1 MRGKYV
7 RRGVQVRGGLAAH
20 PAQLVPQR
28 DGPVM
33 TRRYWQAHITCSRAL
48 MLYQCDVRFRCVRQT
63 CEQRALLTH
72 QPISPPSSSH
82 QPSSHHPIIPSS
94 HHPIIPSSH
103 QPINP
108 STHHPY
114 TCKGKCAAS
123 TMSTIKLT
131 CMLHLLL
138 LRRRHIDDVG
148 PLTDQSPTGD
158 GMG

>member
-94 HHPIIPSSH
+94 HHPIIPSAH

-108 STHHPY
+108 PPIYLQGEMRRQHDEHDKTHMHASSSSSS
-114 TCKGKCAAS
+114 AAP
-123 TMSTIKLT
+123 
-131 CMLHLLL
+131 H
-138 LRRRHIDDVG
+138 
-148 PLTDQSPTGD
+148 
-158 GMG
+158 